1 MLAETLALGNL
12 SSTAALTLA
21 AALEQGSGHPMARAL
36 REAAGTAELGLVED
50 LRSLTGQGIEAR
62 RAGQLVRIG
71 TPAFAGALHG
81 QPLPDAALRWSESG
95 GSVVA
100 LANAQGWLALLRFQ
114 DSLRPQAAALIRA
127 LRSGGVKLSILSGD
141 TPTAVGEVAAQLGVT
156 DALGG
161 QSPEAKHAFITR
173 LQSCG
178 SIVAMVGDGVNDAPV
193 LAQAQ
198 VSIAM
203 GSGTDLARQQ
213 ADIVF
218 LAENLLHL
226 AEGVQLARK
235 TLRIVRQNLIWA
247 FAYNLLAIPL
257 AMLGIVTPWMAGI
270 GMSASSLL
278 VVLNALRLQ
287 SRAEPS
293 AACPSKVA

>member
-1 MLAETLALGNL
+1 
-12 SSTAALTLA
+12 
-21 AALEQGSGHPMARAL
+21 L
-36 REAAGTAELGLVED
+36 REAAGAVPFDPPENLHT
-50 LRSLTGQGIEAR
+50 LTGQGVEAHL
-62 RAGQLVRIG
+62 GGMVVRIG
-71 TPAFAGALHG
+71 TPGFAGALHG
-81 QPLPDAALRWSESG
+81 EPLPEAALRWSEAG

-100 LANAQGWLALLRFQ
+100 LANARGWLALLRFQ
-114 DSLRPQAAALIRA
+114 DSLRPQAAALIGA
-127 LRSGGVKLSILSGD
+127 LRATGVKLSILSGD
-141 TPTAVGEVAAQLGVT
+141 TPSAVDEVAAQLGVT

-161 QSPEAKHAFITR
+161 QTPEAKHAFITR
-173 LQSCG
+173 LQSRG
-178 SIVAMVGDGVNDAPV
+178 AIVAMVGDGVNDAPV

-218 LAENLLHL
+218 LAEDLLHL
-226 AEGVQLARK
+226 AQGVKLSRQA
-235 TLRIVRQNLIWA
+235 LRIVRQNLAWA

-270 GMSASSLL
+270 GMSMSSLL

-287 SRAEPS
+287 TQPEPFVQH
-293 AACPSKVA
+293 ATTPSKVA